1 MSRLPFMRAQRGV
14 SLIEL
19 MIGIALS
26 LLLLAAVLYVF
37 LSSRQGYDSQE
48 QLARLQESSRF
59 AMEAVV
65 EDLRRSGYL
74 GGNADV
80 ETITGADDPDNEPSC
95 SDDAW
100 GKRIGRRVFAI
111 NDAAAGYDCIDN
123 HLRGDVLVL
132 RYALAPIIDIPVD
145 GQLYLRTSLFEGQL
159 TIPPETNTVV
169 DEPQWVRAMTA
180 RAYYVANSGRQ
191 CDGQDIPS
199 LWVVAMNADGSPGA
213 PQELVPGIE
222 HFQVVFGVDSDA
234 DRSVDDYVSADAVAD
249 WDQVIAARVWL
260 LARGECVEGGYR
272 DTFSYSMG
280 DLSPA
285 YTPADN
291 FRRQLSVATVQLRN
305 RPSGEDGFGGG
316 EDDDDDGEG
325 GEGDGEV
332 TDPPPDGEAS

>member
-1 MSRLPFMRAQRGV
+1 MSRTNLLRAQRGV

-19 MIGIALS
+19 MIGIVLS
-26 LLLLAAVLYVF
+26 LLLLASVLYVF

-48 QLARLQESSRF
+48 RLARLQESSRF

-95 SDDAW
+95 IDDTW

-111 NDAAAGYDCIDN
+111 NDSAAGYDCIDN
-123 HLRGDVLVL
+123 HLRGDVLVI
-132 RYALAPIIDIPVD
+132 RYSQAPIIEVPVD

-159 TIPPETNTVV
+159 TVPPETNTVV
-169 DEPQWVRAMTA
+169 DEPQWLRAMTA

-191 CDGQDIPS
+191 CEGQDIPS
-199 LWVVAMNADGSPGA
+199 LWIVTMDADGSPDA

-222 HFQVVFGVDSDA
+222 QFQVVFGVDTDG
-234 DRSVDDYVSADAVAD
+234 DGSVDDYVSAGAVAD

-260 LARGECVEGGYR
+260 LARSECAEGGHS
-272 DTFSYSMG
+272 DTFSYAMG

-316 EDDDDDGEG
+316 EGEG
-325 GEGDGEV
+325 S
-332 TDPPPDGEAS
+332 DPEAPPEGEAS

>member
-1 MSRLPFMRAQRGV
+1 MNRLALRAQRGI

-19 MIGIALS
+19 MIGIVLG
-26 LLLLAAVLYVF
+26 LLLLAGVLYVF

-48 QLARLQESSRF
+48 RLARLQESSRF

-65 EDLRRSGYL
+65 GDLRRAGYL

-95 SDDAW
+95 GDEEW
-100 GKRIGRRVFAI
+100 GRRIGRRVFAI
-111 NDAAAGYDCIDN
+111 NDSATGYSCIDN
-123 HLRGDVLVL
+123 HLRGDVLVI
-132 RYALAPIIDIPVD
+132 RYAESPIIEFPVD
-145 GQLYLRTSLFEGQL
+145 GRLYLRTSLFEGQL
-159 TIPPETNTVV
+159 TVPPEANTVV
-169 DEPQWVRAMTA
+169 DEPQWVRAMTT

-191 CDGQDIPS
+191 CQGEDIPS
-199 LWVVAMNADGSPGA
+199 LWVVAMQDDGSPA
-213 PQELVPGIE
+213 TPQELVPGIE
-222 HFQVVFGVDSDA
+222 QFQVVLGVDTDG

-260 LARGECVEGGYR
+260 LARSECVEGGHD
-272 DTFSYSMG
+272 DTFSYAMG

-285 YTPADN
+285 YTPSDN

-316 EDDDDDGEG
+316 NDDDDDDDDDEEDPVPPDEGEG
-325 GEGDGEV
+325 
-332 TDPPPDGEAS
+332 S

>member
-1 MSRLPFMRAQRGV
+1 MSRIDFPRDQRGV

-26 LLLLAAVLYVF
+26 LLLLASVLYVF

-48 QLARLQESSRF
+48 RLARLQESSRF

-65 EDLRRSGYL
+65 EDLRRAGYL

-95 SDDAW
+95 TDEAW
-100 GKRIGRRVFAI
+100 GKRIGRRIFAI
-111 NDAAAGYDCIDN
+111 NDSAAGYDCIDN
-123 HLRGDVLVL
+123 HLRGDVLVI
-132 RYALAPIIDIPVD
+132 RYAEAPIVETPAD
-145 GQLYLRTSLFEGQL
+145 GRLYLRTSLFEGQL
-159 TIPPETNTVV
+159 TVPPETNTVV

-191 CDGQDIPS
+191 CEGEDIPS
-199 LWVVAMNADGSPGA
+199 LWVVAMDADGSPDG
-213 PQELVPGIE
+213 PQELVPGVE
-222 HFQVVFGVDSDA
+222 QFQVLLGVDTDG
-234 DRSVDDYVSADAVAD
+234 DRSVDDYVSAGAVAD
-249 WDQVIAARVWL
+249 WDQVIAARVWV
-260 LARGECVEGGYR
+260 LARSECPEGGHS
-272 DTFSYSMG
+272 DSFSYAMG

-305 RPSGEDGFGGG
+305 RPSGEDAFGGG
-316 EDDDDDGEG
+316 GDDDGED
-325 GEGDGEV
+325 DGEV